1 MTFRRAAFSL
11 IALAL
16 IGCAIFVLI
25 SVAEIPLQP
34 ESRTHVIVTSISYP
48 SSKYDAPTAFIRFR
62 SEGGVEGS
70 ILTPPANLNCK
81 VGDTAPAVQQGVII
95 ELAPGACR
103 KMEVP

>member
-25 SVAEIPLQP
+25 SVAEILLQP
-34 ESRTHVIVTSISYP
+34 EYRTHVIVTSISYP
-48 SSKYDAPTAFIRFR
+48 SSKYNPPTASIRFR
-62 SEGGVEGS
+62 SEGGLEGGIS
-70 ILTPPANLNCK
+70 PPPANLNCK
-81 VGDTAPAVQQGVII
+81 VGDTVPAIQQGVII

-103 KMEVP
+103 KIELP